1 MTLTSCYFPTLDYK
15 EAICN
20 ICKTAVEINKK
31 TKELP
36 ATCPIC
42 NPKMLG
48 IANTYTYQKS
58 EEYHEPIS
66 IL

>member
-20 ICKTAVEINKK
+20 ICKTAVEVNKK

-42 NPKMLG
+42 NSKMLG
-48 IANTYTYQKS
+48 IANLYSYQKS
-58 EEYHEPIS
+58 EEYNESIS